1 MIACD
6 VGGVRQWL
14 EDKITGLLVPPHD
27 IPALVQA
34 IGRLTEDPALAAQL
48 GQAGQAKVAA
58 EFRAQQHVETLR
70 GVLDRVAGLNLAPH
84 Q

>member
-1 MIACD
+1 M
-6 VGGVRQWL
+6 GGVRQWL

-58 EFRAQQHVETLR
+58 EFRAQQHVKVLR
-70 GVLDRVAGLNLAPH
+70 RVLQEALG
-84 Q
+84 